1 MAFGRQFLRV
11 ADRPA
16 IRIPPRKRRRLTY
29 GDEEEDLDEHD
40 RVNDRQIVVRAG
52 FDDADQAMAGDGS
65 DDDDEDFAPDDEEY
79 KDLHAELNDLQ
90 RDFNVDVHEGKDG
103 TVRDVQGKHKANGWS
118 RRAARGLGLL
128 ALVDENGR
136 PFPGEYENPLLD
148 KYNQDEPS
156 PRVPALRVRKRRSA
170 KTAQSNGE
178 HASCGARESSASSAR
193 ISRRSSAG
201 SNKSVRFDDAEGET
215 PATVREFED
224 SDEDDDSDFND
235 AGVNE
240 SDKENAEPRADESNT
255 SDVSMVS
262 YFYIWCQSWAEL
274 GSIGFCMK
282 QDHLLTAI

>member
-29 GDEEEDLDEHD
+29 GDEEDDLDKHD

-52 FDDADQAMAGDGS
+52 FDDLDQAMAGDGS
-65 DDDDEDFAPDDEEY
+65 DDDDDEDFAPDDEEDE
-79 KDLHAELNDLQ
+79 DLHAELNDLQ
-90 RDFNVDVHEGKDG
+90 RDFSVDVYEGNDG

-156 PRVPALRVRKRRSA
+156 PRVPTLRVRKRRSA
-170 KTAQSNGE
+170 KAAQSNGK
-178 HASCGARESSASSAR
+178 HASRGVQESSASSAR
-193 ISRRSSAG
+193 VSRRSSAG
-201 SNKSVRFDDAEGET
+201 SNKSVRFDDAEAET
-215 PATVREFED
+215 PATVRDFED
-224 SDEDDDSDFND
+224 SDQDDSDFDN

-262 YFYIWCQSWAEL
+262 NFYI
-274 GSIGFCMK
+274 
-282 QDHLLTAI
+282 

>member
-11 ADRPA
+11 VDRPA

-29 GDEEEDLDEHD
+29 GDEEEDLNEHD

-65 DDDDEDFAPDDEEY
+65 DDEDEDFAPDDEEY
-79 KDLHAELNDLQ
+79 EDLYEELNDLQ
-90 RDFNVDVHEGKDG
+90 KDSNAVDVHEGEDG
-103 TVRDVQGKHKANGWS
+103 KVRDVQDKHKAKAWS
-118 RRAARGLGLL
+118 RRAAKGLGLL

-148 KYNQDEPS
+148 KYNKDEPT
-156 PRVPALRVRKRRSA
+156 PRVPALRVSKRRSA
-170 KTAQSNGE
+170 KVARPNGE
-178 HASCGARESSASSAR
+178 HASCGAHDSSASSAR
-193 ISRRSSAG
+193 ISRRSSTG
-201 SNKSVRFDDAEGET
+201 SNKSVRFDDAEIET
-215 PATVREFED
+215 PATVRDFEG

-262 YFYIWCQSWAEL
+262 YFYA
-274 GSIGFCMK
+274 
-282 QDHLLTAI
+282 